1 MTNEELM
8 LDALG
13 RIAGLLKECNVRS
26 HAVNAAYALAYDTI
40 AKVGIRTYPN
50 PDGVIGKIQTE
61 TETTK

>member
-13 RIAGLLKECNVRS
+13 RIAGLLKNVKRPT
-26 HAVNAAYALAYDTI
+26 HNVCVAYSLAYDTI

-50 PDGVIGKIQTE
+50 RDGVIAKIE
-61 TETTK
+61 SKERE